1 MTPIFNQ
8 TYHAAQNEMIAE
20 VLLTVRTVL
29 RLSNLFLAFE
39 PLISENKVELFDDI
53 ILTALVIE

>member
-1 MTPIFNQ
+1 
-8 TYHAAQNEMIAE
+8 MIAE